1 MSTDTTTPANETV
14 TEAKLN
20 ANAPTNDYVLT
31 ADSTAAG
38 GFKWAEAQ
46 GGGIS
51 SSILENVA
59 ALTANHTITTNN
71 NGLVAGPFSTGSYT
85 LTIPSG
91 SVFTVV

>member
-1 MSTDTTTPANETV
+1 MTWE
-14 TEAKLN
+14 EA
-20 ANAPTNDYVLT
+20 
-31 ADSTAAG
+31 S
-38 GFKWAEAQ
+38 

-59 ALTANHTITTNN
+59 ALTANHTITTGN